1 MRKTTTLNP
10 VCLNLTLPPAEWP
23 LARHPSVPK
32 FSLLEYKDLVYKYLA
47 GCCIKWGCIYRDFKI
62 HAWWC
67 VIRTMYQVGTPHLQ
81 EGVGVTLCAGAPQ
94 LRGWGQAPK

>member
-47 GCCIKWGCIYRDFKI
+47 GCCIKWGCIYRDLNI

-67 VIRTMYQVGTPHLQ
+67 VIRTMCQVGTPHLQ
-81 EGVGVTLCAGAPQ
+81 EGVGVTLSAGTPQ
-94 LRGWGQAPK
+94 LGGADS